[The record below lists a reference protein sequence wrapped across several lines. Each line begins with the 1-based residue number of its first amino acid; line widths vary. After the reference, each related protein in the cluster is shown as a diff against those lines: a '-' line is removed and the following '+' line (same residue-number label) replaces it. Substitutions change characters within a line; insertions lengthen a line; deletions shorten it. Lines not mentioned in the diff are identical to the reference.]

1 MNSQI
6 IKFWK
11 SCLPHPWGMS
21 EDELAFVKEV
31 IEEIQN
37 SNGGGSGFKM
47 ESQTP
52 EVQATTHR

>member
-1 MNSQI
+1 MEVLQ
-6 IKFWK
+6 
-11 SCLPHPWGMS
+11 PHPWGMS
-21 EDELAFVKEV
+21 EGELAFVKEV

-52 EVQATTHR
+52 EVQTKTQQ